1 MRHGDRTALKTVDRE
16 ERKRERVKCE
26 EKYQIAQML
35 QDPNRKN
42 GLHGSLS

>member
-1 MRHGDRTALKTVDRE
+1 MAIERHLKQLIGKRE
-16 ERKRERVKCE
+16 RERVKCE